1 MRAPESELHDVSI
14 DLRDDF
20 MTDIKSLLEKLSNA
34 HGISGREGNVQKI
47 VMDEIRPYVDEVS
60 VDNLGNVIAIKKG
73 ERPSIMIAAHA
84 DEIGLMV
91 KQVDEKGFLRF
102 IRIGGW
108 YDPTLLNQ
116 RVIVHAGSGPVFG
129 VVGSKPPHVMKE
141 DERKKPIEAKDM
153 FIDVGCQSQ
162 KEAEEI
168 GILPGT
174 PISIDRTFASLQGDR
189 VTGKAFDN
197 RAGLVAMIEALK
209 RTKCRSTIYAVATV
223 QEEVGLKGARVSTYR
238 LSPDLALAT
247 DVTIPG
253 DHPGIDMKDAPIE
266 MGKGPVIVIADAS
279 GRGLLAAQSV
289 VDWLA
294 GTAKE
299 FNIQVQLEASD
310 GGTTDATAIYLTK
323 EGVPTGVLSV
333 ATRYIH
339 SPVEVLSLNDIDRS
353 AELIARALETA
364 PKYFRE

>member
-1 MRAPESELHDVSI
+1 MS
-14 DLRDDF
+14 
-20 MTDIKSLLEKLSNA
+20 DIRSLLEKLSNA

-47 VMDEIRPYVDEVS
+47 VMDEIRPYVDDVR
-60 VDNLGNVIAIKKG
+60 VDALGNVIATKKG
-73 ERPSIMIAAHA
+73 EKPSIMIAAHA

-102 IRIGGW
+102 IHIGGW

-116 RVIVHAGSGPVFG
+116 RVIVHTRSGPIFG

-141 DERKKPIEAKDM
+141 DERKKLIEAKDM
-153 FIDVGCQSQ
+153 FIDIGCQSQ
-162 KEAEEI
+162 KEAEDL
-168 GILPGT
+168 GIAPGT
-174 PISIDRTFASLQGDR
+174 PISIDRTFTSLQGDR

-197 RAGLVAMIEALK
+197 RAGIVAMIEAVK
-209 RTKCRSTIYAVATV
+209 RTKSKSTIYAVATV
-223 QEEVGLKGARVSTYR
+223 QEEVGLKGAKVCTYC
-238 LSPDLALAT
+238 LNPDLAIAT

-253 DHPGIDMKDAPIE
+253 DHPGIDKKDAPIE

-279 GRGLLAAQSV
+279 GRGLLATPSI
-289 VDWLA
+289 VDWLVD
-294 GTAKE
+294 TAKE

-323 EGVPTGVLSV
+323 EGIPTGVLSV

-339 SPVEVLSLNDIDRS
+339 SPVEVLSLSDIDKS
-353 AELIARALETA
+353 AELMARALETA
-364 PKYFRE
+364 PKYFKTQ